1 MTDAPR
7 PIAAIAALVLLVA
20 AAGCASTPRSQPMTA
35 APPAAE
41 VDATDDGV
49 TLNPYHAVV
58 RGKVLRA
65 FRGLTAH
72 DPEPAL
78 ALMAE
83 DVHYTFE
90 GEHALGGTRVT
101 RAGVRTWFGRL
112 FRLSPGAFVIHSV
125 EIMGWPWSTRV
136 LTTFD
141 HWVEPPDEPPY
152 WGHGIQIVDL
162 EWGAAKRIRTMVDT
176 ARLARTLQA
185 MRATGVVE
193 ATAAP
198 ILD

>member
-1 MTDAPR
+1 MFDAYR
-7 PIAAIAALVLLVA
+7 PALAGSALVLLLA
-20 AAGCASTPRSQPMTA
+20 TAGCASSSTTSTAPMT
-35 APPAAE
+35 PAADT
-41 VDATDDGV
+41 DATHDGV

-72 DPEPAL
+72 DAEPAL

-83 DVHYTFE
+83 DVTYTFE
-90 GEHALGGTRVT
+90 GEHALGGTRVS
-101 RAGVRTWFGRL
+101 REGVRTWFGRL

-162 EWGAAKRIRTMVDT
+162 EWGTAKRIRTMVDT
-176 ARLARTLQA
+176 ARLTRTLEA
-185 MRATGVVE
+185 MRAKGVIE

-198 ILD
+198 IVQ